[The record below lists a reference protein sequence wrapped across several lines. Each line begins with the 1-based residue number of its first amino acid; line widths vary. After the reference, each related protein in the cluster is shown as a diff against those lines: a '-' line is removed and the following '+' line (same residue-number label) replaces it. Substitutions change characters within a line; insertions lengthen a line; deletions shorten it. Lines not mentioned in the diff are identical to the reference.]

1 MPHLQWK
8 KGRPLIH
15 TAKQSAKFTKLVRRI
30 RSTMPGLPVDP
41 STVATGLLEQMWHFT
56 ISSAKRGDIGQH
68 DDELIAEACGWLGE
82 PADLVAMLV
91 ETGWL
96 DQCDEHRLVVHDWHE
111 HAPGFIKR
119 NIDRAG
125 GFVGVVKQAL
135 PYSPEHGSG
144 RFLTQE
150 PSEAVTPNQTKQNK
164 TKPKSPPAAEDPEL
178 PEAIA
183 GDKMLREAVED
194 WLSYK
199 AERREPFKPRG
210 LKAFYAEVANA
221 TARHGPVE
229 VVRAMQ
235 TAMGNNWQGWTHG
248 LGQESRAGP
257 ARSRARHVDITPI

>member
-1 MPHLQWK
+1 M
-8 KGRPLIH
+8 IH

-30 RSTMPGLPVDP
+30 RSAMPGLPVDP

-96 DQCDEHRLVVHDWHE
+96 DECDEHRLVVHDWHE

-125 GFVGVVKQAL
+125 GFVGAVKRAL
-135 PYSPEHGSG
+135 PYSPEQGSG

-150 PSEAVTPNQTKQNK
+150 HAEAATPNQTKQNP
-164 TKPKSPPAAEDPEL
+164 TKPNQTEPPAAESPEL

-183 GDKMLREAVED
+183 GDEMLREAVED

-199 AERREPFKPRG
+199 AERRERFKPLG
-210 LKAFYAEVANA
+210 LKAFYGQVANA
-221 TARHGPVE
+221 TARHGPAE
-229 VVRAMQ
+229 VVRAIQ
-235 TAMGNNWQGWTHG
+235 TAMANNWQGWTHG

-257 ARSRARHVDITPI
+257 RGGGRRHTEITPL